1 MAYGYRMQMLI
12 IYSRCW
18 QAALLWAACTLFI
31 PQFVVAQQST
41 KECDVA
47 LQKETYTKF
56 LSSSNLPQI
65 KQIQG
70 SLNKIGAGELAADG
84 VFGPAT
90 RRALYQLCLGL
101 ERVQGEDLVMTLIQ
115 ELERQVSL
123 MKEEVVVVHA
133 APAAKPVQK
142 VPAAVVNAQTSD
154 VPVSDTPNIYYLL
167 RKEDLANVTA
177 TKEVVAEENAALDNG
192 NAGLISRDDNTQEI
206 NLPSDE
212 GMAHLETILG
222 IPYVNQ
228 VQFFNAVTGNK
239 VIDEVVYQEF
249 ITHLTATAKKKAS
262 TKLEPIVIDT
272 GSCGC
277 VRDFSATVY
286 GFYPYWRSTVE
297 RQSDAVEESAVD
309 VVNIPAID
317 YSVFNRI
324 AYYALTLEESGE
336 ITTPLHWNSNGKL
349 GNFINNAHRHKTKVD
364 LVIYSD
370 HWAQWSESS
379 LKTSVMSVYNELMLE
394 IEYQEAGLM
403 SYVPLLNSTTASP
416 DGVTLYFDGYFD
428 HIKSSYKI
436 IEFVNQLYERLED
449 LDRDYKI
456 NILLDVDSTE
466 LASNKSIFK
475 NIKSLLVNDKND
487 QPAYVDWLLVFL
499 NEPTTTSKK
508 ILRRKIENEFSGAE
522 RMAVLRKVIP
532 VITPY
537 GHENDELGSYAQFD
551 DDLIYLND
559 NFSGVGLWPLP
570 IAVDADAAMISQR
583 LIKYFGVSDVE
594 GVLNTISN
602 RYPALCDYACPNRWL
617 FRLAIDVL
625 LLFIVAYGVM
635 ALFSSRV
642 RRFYNKYSSYFI
654 LYIILMVVVFMISLM
669 CDSFWKQ
676 KRDTVL
682 LGSIIIVT
690 AFFMVR
696 KYSRVKQGPLP

>member
-1 MAYGYRMQMLI
+1 MQMLI
-12 IYSRCW
+12 ISSRSW
-18 QAALLWAACTLFI
+18 QAVLLWVACTLFI
-31 PQFVVAQQST
+31 PQFVVAQQDT

-65 KQIQG
+65 KQIQA
-70 SLNKIGAGELAADG
+70 SLNKIGVGELTTDG

-90 RRALYQLCLGL
+90 RTAFYQLCQGL
-101 ERVQGEDLVMTLIQ
+101 EHAPGENFVMPLIE

-123 MKEEVVVVHA
+123 MKKELVVQTA
-133 APAAKPVQK
+133 SAKPVQK
-142 VPAAVVNAQTSD
+142 VAAAVVNTQTSD

-167 RKEDLANVTA
+167 KKEDLASVTA
-177 TKEVVAEENAALDNG
+177 TKDVVIGENSAVDNG
-192 NAGLISRDDNTQEI
+192 NTQKI
-206 NLPSDE
+206 KLPSDE
-212 GMAHLETILG
+212 GMAHLETIIN
-222 IPYVNQ
+222 IPYVNE
-228 VQFFNAVTGNK
+228 VQFLNAMIGNQ
-239 VIDEVVYQEF
+239 VIDVVLYSEF
-249 ITHLTATAKKKAS
+249 ITLLTAAAKKKAS

-272 GSCGC
+272 DNCGC
-277 VRDFSATVY
+277 VRDFSDTVY

-297 RQSDAVEESAVD
+297 RQSDAVEENAVD
-309 VVNIPAID
+309 AVTIPAID

-349 GNFINNAHRHKTKVD
+349 GNFINNAQRHKTKVD

-394 IEYQEAGLM
+394 VEYQEPGLM
-403 SYVPLLNSTTASP
+403 NYVPLLNSTTASP

-428 HIKSSYKI
+428 HVASSYKI

-475 NIKSLLVNDKND
+475 NIKSLLLNDKND
-487 QPAYVDWLLVFL
+487 NPAYVDWLLVFL

-537 GHENDELGSYAQFD
+537 GHENDELGPYAQFD

-570 IAVDADAAMISQR
+570 VAADADAAMISQR
-583 LIKYFGVSDVE
+583 LIKYFGVGDVE

-642 RRFYNKYSSYFI
+642 RRFYNQHSTYFV

-682 LGSIIIVT
+682 LGSIIIVA
-690 AFFMVR
+690 AFFMIR